1 MKNVTGYWSR
11 TLIATAIAAAVS
23 VPASAAILN
32 GVFDVHVYQG
42 LGSGNIA
49 DPNNQAVI
57 GNPLIVPGA
66 EIAHITYTGDLN
78 FNATTNTVLAF
89 FQSGGGGIST
99 ITGGLAYP
107 ISTGNFGTTTVMTFS
122 GSTFGQSWGGTITHD
137 DGVTLYNTF
146 GNAGSALASSA
157 GPTSSIS
164 TSFANLN
171 SSNWGLVYVAANDL
185 PEVLAMD
192 VSSRVPEPATLGIIG
207 LGLGLIGTASQRRK
221 KV

>member
-1 MKNVTGYWSR
+1 
-11 TLIATAIAAAVS
+11 
-23 VPASAAILN
+23 
-32 GVFDVHVYQG
+32 
-42 LGSGNIA
+42 
-49 DPNNQAVI
+49 
-57 GNPLIVPGA
+57 
-66 EIAHITYTGDLN
+66 
-78 FNATTNTVLAF
+78 
-89 FQSGGGGIST
+89 
-99 ITGGLAYP
+99 
-107 ISTGNFGTTTVMTFS
+107 MTFS

-146 GNAGSALASSA
+146 GNAGSLLASSA